1 MDTLKNN
8 QKNLKITTKDFLVTG
23 ESFDLLIDSKRDM
36 LITSP
41 QPKEEDLAK
50 YYESDAYISHTD
62 SKAGFMAT
70 MYQNVK
76 KYSLALKLRLI
87 LTLNGSPGLLL
98 DIGAGT
104 GDFLKLAKDNGWEA
118 KGVEPNDGAS
128 NLAKQKN
135 LQIYESID
143 KLSGQTFDVVTLWH
157 VLEHLPDLE
166 VITKKIEALIKP
178 GGTLI
183 VAVPNFKSYD
193 ANYYKNYW
201 AAYDTPRHLWHFSK
215 TAMASIF
222 SSSMTLVKIKP
233 MIFDSFYVSLLSEK
247 YKTGKSFSIK
257 ALLIGLW
264 SNISALNSKESSSHI
279 YCYKKDL

>member
-8 QKNLKITTKDFLVTG
+8 HKNLKITTKDFLVTG

-41 QPKEEDLAK
+41 QPRAEDLAK
-50 YYESDAYISHTD
+50 YYESESYISHTD
-62 SKAGFMAT
+62 SKAGFMASL
-70 MYQNVK
+70 YQNVK

-87 LTLNGSPGLLL
+87 LTLNGKPGLLL

-104 GDFLKLAKDNGWEA
+104 GDFLKLAKDNGWKV

-135 LQIYESID
+135 LEIDESIE

-166 VITKKIEALIKP
+166 IITQKIEALVKP

-193 ANYYKNYW
+193 AKYYKNYW

-215 TAMASIF
+215 AAMGNIF
-222 SSSMTLVKIKP
+222 SSSLTLVKTKP

-247 YKTGKSFSIK
+247 YKSGKSFSIK

-264 SNISALNSKESSSHI
+264 SNISGLNSKEYSSHI
-279 YCYKKDL
+279 YCYKKNT

>member
-1 MDTLKNN
+1 LHTLKNN
-8 QKNLKITTKDFLVTG
+8 QKDIKFTTKDFLVTG

-41 QPKEEDLAK
+41 QPGAENLAK

-62 SKAGFMAT
+62 SKAGLMAAV
-70 MYQNVK
+70 YQNVK
-76 KYSLALKLRLI
+76 KYSIALKLRLI

-104 GDFLKLAKDNGWEA
+104 GDFLKLAKDNGWDV

-135 LQIYESID
+135 LEIYDAID
-143 KLSGQTFDVVTLWH
+143 KLSGQSFDVVTLWH

-166 VITKKIEALIKP
+166 VITQKIEALIKP

-193 ANYYKNYW
+193 ANHYKNYW

-215 TAMASIF
+215 TAMGNLF

-233 MIFDSFYVSLLSEK
+233 MVFDSFYVSLLSEK
-247 YKTGKSFSIK
+247 YKTGRSFSIK

-264 SNISALNSKESSSHI
+264 SNISALNSKEYSSHI
-279 YCYKKDL
+279 YCYKKST

>member
-1 MDTLKNN
+1 LHTLKNN
-8 QKNLKITTKDFLVTG
+8 QKNVKITTKDFLVTG
-23 ESFDLLIDSKRDM
+23 ESFDLLIDPNRDM

-41 QPKEEDLAK
+41 QPRAEDLAK

-62 SKAGFMAT
+62 SKAGFMASV
-70 MYQNVK
+70 YQNVK

-87 LTLNGSPGLLL
+87 LTLNGSRGLLL

-104 GDFLKLAKDNGWEA
+104 GDFLKLAKENGWDVF
-118 KGVEPNDGAS
+118 GVEPNDGAR

-135 LQIYESID
+135 LEIYETMD
-143 KLSGQTFDVVTLWH
+143 RLSGQTFDVVTLWH

-166 VITKKIEALIKP
+166 VITQQIESLIKP

-183 VAVPNFKSYD
+183 VAVPNFKSFD
-193 ANYYKNYW
+193 AKYYKNYW

-215 TAMASIF
+215 TAMDQIF

-233 MIFDSFYVSLLSEK
+233 MIFDSFYVSLLSQK
-247 YKTGKSFSIK
+247 YKSGKSFSIK
-257 ALLIGLW
+257 ALLVGLW

-279 YCYKKDL
+279 YCYKKSM

>member
-1 MDTLKNN
+1 MKNN
-8 QKNLKITTKDFLVTG
+8 QKNLKTTTKDFLVTG
-23 ESFDLLIDSKRDM
+23 ESFDLLIDSNRDM

-41 QPKEEDLAK
+41 QPRAEDLAK

-62 SKAGFMAT
+62 SKVGFMAT

-104 GDFLKLAKDNGWEA
+104 GDFLKLAKDNGWET
-118 KGVEPNDGAS
+118 KGVEPNEGAS
-128 NLAKQKN
+128 NLAKEKN
-135 LQIYESID
+135 LEIYETID

-166 VITKKIEALIKP
+166 VITKQIEALIKP

-193 ANYYKNYW
+193 AKYYKNYW

-215 TAMASIF
+215 TAMRNLF
-222 SSSMTLVKIKP
+222 SSSMTLVRTKP

-247 YKTGKSFSIK
+247 YKSGKTFSIK
-257 ALLIGLW
+257 ALFIGLW
-264 SNISALNSKESSSHI
+264 SNISALNSKEHSSHI
-279 YCYKKDL
+279 YCYKKSI

>member
-1 MDTLKNN
+1 ME
-8 QKNLKITTKDFLVTG
+8 KIQNKIEISTKDFLVSG
-23 ESFDLLIDSKRDM
+23 ESFDLLEDSERGM

-41 QPKEEDLAK
+41 RPEVEDLAK

-62 SKAGFMAT
+62 SKKGLFASI
-70 MYQNVK
+70 YQNVR

-87 LTLNGSPGLLL
+87 TSLHGNEGSLL

-104 GDFLKLAKDNGWEA
+104 GDFLKLAKNNHWDV
-118 KGVEPNDGAS
+118 KGIEPNENAA
-128 NLAKQKN
+128 NLARQKGLEIN
-135 LQIYESID
+135 ESID
-143 KLSGQTFDVVTLWH
+143 ALEGLIFDVVTLWH

-166 VITKKIEALIKP
+166 IIIEKIEALVKP
-178 GGTLI
+178 GGILI

-193 ANYYKNYW
+193 AKFYKNYW

-215 TAMASIF
+215 VSMGKIF
-222 SSSMTLVKIKP
+222 SSTIKLIKIKP

-257 ALLIGLW
+257 ALFIGLW
-264 SNISALNSKESSSHI
+264 SNLAGINTKEYSSHI
-279 YCYKKDL
+279 YCYKKDV

>member
-1 MDTLKNN
+1 MKNN
-8 QKNLKITTKDFLVTG
+8 QKSIKTTTKDFLVTG

-41 QPKEEDLAK
+41 QPKGEGLEK
-50 YYESDAYISHTD
+50 YYDSNDYISHTD
-62 SKAGFMAT
+62 SKAGFMASV
-70 MYQNVK
+70 YQNIK
-76 KYSLALKLRLI
+76 KYTLALKLRLI

-104 GDFLKLAKDNGWEA
+104 GDFLKLAKDNGWEV

-128 NLAKQKN
+128 NLAKQKK
-135 LQIYESID
+135 LEIYESMD
-143 KLSGQTFDVVTLWH
+143 QLSGQTFDVVTLWH

-166 VITKKIEALIKP
+166 IVIQKIESLVTP

-215 TAMASIF
+215 TAMVNIF
-222 SSSMTLVKIKP
+222 SSSMKLVKVKP

-247 YKTGKSFSIK
+247 YKSGNSFSIK
-257 ALLIGLW
+257 ALFIGLW
-264 SNISALNSKESSSHI
+264 SNISALNTKEYSSHI
-279 YCYKKDL
+279 YCYKKNA

>member
-1 MDTLKNN
+1 MKDH
-8 QKNLKITTKDFLVTG
+8 QKNTEITTKDFLVTG
-23 ESFDLLIDSKRDM
+23 ESFDLLIDAKRDM

-41 QPKEEDLAK
+41 QPKAEDLAK

-62 SKAGFMAT
+62 SKAGIMASL
-70 MYQNVK
+70 YQNVK

-87 LTLNGSPGLLL
+87 QTLNGTSGSLL

-104 GDFLKLAKDNGWEA
+104 GDFLKLAKDNGWIVE
-118 KGVEPNDGAS
+118 GIEPNENAS
-128 NLAKQKN
+128 NLAKQKD
-135 LQIYESID
+135 LKIYETID
-143 KLSGQTFDVVTLWH
+143 LLSGQTFDVVTLWH
-157 VLEHLPDLE
+157 VLEHLPELE
-166 VITKKIEALIKP
+166 IMIQKIEALIKP

-193 ANYYKNYW
+193 ANYYKKYW

-215 TAMASIF
+215 TAMTRIF

-257 ALLIGLW
+257 ALFVGLW
-264 SNISALNSKESSSHI
+264 SNLVALNSKEYSSHI
-279 YCYKKDL
+279 YCYKKEL